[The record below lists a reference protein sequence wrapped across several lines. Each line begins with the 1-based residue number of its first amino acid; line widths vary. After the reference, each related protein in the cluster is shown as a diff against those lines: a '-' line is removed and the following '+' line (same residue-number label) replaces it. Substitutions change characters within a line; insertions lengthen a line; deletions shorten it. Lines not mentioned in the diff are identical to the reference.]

1 MRVTQP
7 PRVATW
13 LVERLVSGEK
23 RESLVG
29 DLIEQHHNGRSASWY
44 WRQVLTA
51 IPAGAATDIRGH
63 KLLAV
68 RAVLVGFASM
78 WAFSALARFSLQI
91 LWALS
96 SGGVYVGGYWIR
108 LDYSWTRHARDIA
121 FLLTSMGSAGSGWIV
136 GRFHRDHQASMVV
149 AFLVSVVLAAAV
161 QLVLVVRLVGWAIR
175 PLSQYPLMVL
185 LFFVA
190 VPISILLGGLW
201 GAGSDDR
208 TRTTGA
214 RQNAAF

>member
-13 LVERLVSGEK
+13 LLERLASGKK

-29 DLIEQHHNGRSASWY
+29 DLIEQQRNGRSASWY

-51 IPAGAATDIRGH
+51 ILAGAATDIRAH

-68 RAVLVGFASM
+68 RAVMVGFSCM

-108 LDYSWTRHARDIA
+108 LDYSWIRHGRYIA
-121 FLLTSMGSAGSGWIV
+121 FLLASMGSAGSGWIV
-136 GRFHRDHQASMVV
+136 GRLHRENQAPMVFAFLASVVV
-149 AFLVSVVLAAAV
+149 AATV
-161 QLVLVVRLVGWAIR
+161 QLVLQVRLVGWAIR
-175 PLSQYPLMVL
+175 PFTQYPLMVL

-190 VPISILLGGLW
+190 VPLSILLGGLW
-201 GAGSDDR
+201 GARSYG